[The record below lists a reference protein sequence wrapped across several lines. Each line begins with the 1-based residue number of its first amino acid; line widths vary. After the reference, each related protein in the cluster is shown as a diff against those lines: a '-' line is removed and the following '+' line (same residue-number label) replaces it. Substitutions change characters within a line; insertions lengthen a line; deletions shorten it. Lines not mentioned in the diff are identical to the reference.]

1 MPRFGM
7 IKQNT
12 PYLALF
18 LIAFSLYAVE
28 RNKAHPTFIQK
39 EMAEPL
45 PAGEVE
51 LAPEL
56 VEIYHRLRVAPVF
69 TQAVDGVKLIKGDHD
84 IRIEIIN
91 DELYHEQET
100 AVEDTW
106 LPVLD
111 QIGNVLF
118 KEGELKVVVVFSS
131 NATEEKDSFAFS
143 AARAEW
149 VLHYFSRKHQFKL
162 DAGQYRVMGMGK
174 TVDTQGKST
183 PKLEIIIH
191 PES

>member
-1 MPRFGM
+1 M

-12 PYLALF
+12 SYLALF

-28 RNKAHPTFIQK
+28 RNKAHPTLIQK
-39 EMAEPL
+39 EIVEPL

-84 IRIEIIN
+84 IRIEIVN

-100 AVEDTW
+100 AVEGTW

-118 KEGELKVVVVFSS
+118 KEGELKAVVVFSS
-131 NATEEKDSFAFS
+131 NATEEKESFAFS

-174 TVDTQGKST
+174 TVDPQGKST